1 MDTLKTS
8 DFPDQTDIMILPW
21 VCLFPGALLP
31 LYIFE
36 QRYRDMTTQAL
47 AGNRMFAI
55 AHSYDDT
62 NVATV
67 AGLGIIRAC
76 VSNPDGTLNLILQ
89 GLSRVELS
97 DVQITPRP
105 RADVRILRDDNEAND
120 LTEMRSRI
128 LRTCQELLS
137 DGQET
142 PPNFES
148 YLQSSISDSAFTD
161 LIASTL
167 ISDPSH
173 RRALFETVELDSR
186 MALLLEMLSLAA
198 ESA

>member
-1 MDTLKTS
+1 MDTLETY
-8 DFPDQTDIMILPW
+8 DFPDHIDIMILPW
-21 VCLFPGALLP
+21 VCLFPGCLLP

-36 QRYRDMTTQAL
+36 PRYRDMTHQAL
-47 AGNRMFAI
+47 GGNRMFAI

-62 NVATV
+62 NAAAV

-76 VSNPDGTLNLILQ
+76 VSNPDGTSNLILQ
-89 GLSRVELS
+89 GLSRIELS
-97 DVQITPRP
+97 NVQTTPRP
-105 RADVRILRDDNEAND
+105 RADIKILRDGNAAYD
-120 LTEMRSRI
+120 LAEMRSRI
-128 LRTCQELLS
+128 LKTCQEFLS
-137 DGQET
+137 DGHQT

-148 YLQSSISDSAFTD
+148 YLRSSISDSAFTD

-173 RRALFETVELDSR
+173 RRALFETVELESR

-198 ESA
+198 ESV

>member
-1 MDTLKTS
+1 MDTLETS

-62 NVATV
+62 NVAAV

-105 RADVRILRDDNEAND
+105 RADVRILRDDKEAND
-120 LTEMRSRI
+120 LEEMRSRI
-128 LRTCQELLS
+128 LKTCQGLS
-137 DGQET
+137 DGPET